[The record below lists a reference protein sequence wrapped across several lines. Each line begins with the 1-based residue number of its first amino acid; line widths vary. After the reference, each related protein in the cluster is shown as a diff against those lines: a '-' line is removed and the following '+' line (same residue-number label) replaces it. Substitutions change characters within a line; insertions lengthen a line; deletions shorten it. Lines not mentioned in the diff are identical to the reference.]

1 MASKAKKTDKR
12 EAEDSDH
19 VIITATH
26 EIRVDDFG
34 NLLSCVESESG
45 EESDVPLEYRY
56 LTN

>member
-1 MASKAKKTDKR
+1 VASKKKTDKR
-12 EAEDSDH
+12 EPEDSDH

-45 EESDVPLEYRY
+45 DEVDVPLEYRY

>member
-1 MASKAKKTDKR
+1 MATKKAKSDRR

-34 NLLSCVESESG
+34 NLLSCVDSESG